1 MRIGLAV
8 LVLCS
13 SACAS
18 AGPFAARF
26 TVVYE
31 QNFERCRL
39 QVLRDTRSPACF
51 LFLRCGRDWRIV
63 PTEAA
68 ACVP

>member
-1 MRIGLAV
+1 MGLAV

-18 AGPFAARF
+18 AGPFASRL

-31 QNFERCRL
+31 QDFQRCRF
-39 QVLRDTRSPACF
+39 QIVRDTRSSACF
-51 LFLRCGRDWRIV
+51 LFVRCGREWRLV
-63 PTEAA
+63 PTDAA

>member
-1 MRIGLAV
+1 MGLAV

-18 AGPFAARF
+18 AGPFASRL

-31 QNFERCRL
+31 QDFQRCRF
-39 QVLRDTRSPACF
+39 Q
-51 LFLRCGRDWRIV
+51 IV
-63 PTEAA
+63 R
-68 ACVP
+68 